1 MHSPPLLPMYSLCEA
16 SLFTD
21 LKQEWMFSFMRSEVN
36 RIQYV
41 LNAIRSTS
49 YQASVTS
56 QQEA

>member
-1 MHSPPLLPMYSLCEA
+1 MHLLHLLPTYSLRET

-41 LNAIRSTS
+41 LNAI
-49 YQASVTS
+49 
-56 QQEA
+56 